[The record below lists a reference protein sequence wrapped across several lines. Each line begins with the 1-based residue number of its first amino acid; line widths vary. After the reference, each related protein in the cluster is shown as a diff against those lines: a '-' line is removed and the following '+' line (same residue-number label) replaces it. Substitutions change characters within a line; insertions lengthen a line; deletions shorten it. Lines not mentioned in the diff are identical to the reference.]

1 MRPTAKDGGRDCS
14 RQSSAF
20 PPSMEVR
27 SVLTGQEPM
36 RPIILIFLPRL
47 IIGLLFAT
55 VLTTCDSVFL
65 SINKLEQVK
74 QAGVLHV
81 LTRNDPTT
89 YYESPEGY
97 TGLEYDLV
105 MLFAEQLGVTAKFET
120 PGTFADILKRI
131 SKGKADIAAAGL
143 TITEQRNKSMRF
155 APAYHEITEQL
166 IYRSGT
172 RRPNNISSLTQ
183 GIIEVAKGTSHIDSL
198 AYLKED
204 TPELDWNVNDEL
216 DTNGLLYLV
225 NEGLIDYTVA
235 DSNQAI
241 LIRRFYPKLNI
252 AFDISEPRR
261 LAWAL
266 SPSDDNSLYDE
277 VVRFFNRI
285 KKDKTLD
292 QLLEKH
298 YGHTSSLSYIGN
310 CTFRQQI
317 KSRLSQHQKYFNLA
331 AAQYN
336 IDWRLLAAIGYQES
350 HWLDKAVSPTG
361 VEGIMMLTNSTAAE
375 LGIQDRTD
383 SSQSIDGGARYFQQR
398 IQLISEQIAEPD
410 RTWFA
415 LASYNVGLGHLEDAR
430 ALTEKQGGNPDKW
443 MDVKQRLPLLA
454 HKKWHQQTKHGYA
467 RGNEPVIFVENIR
480 SYYDLLLWLT
490 EENQIKKNAMEV
502 DTKKPENE
510 AITIDPAAL

>member
-1 MRPTAKDGGRDCS
+1 LTRL
-14 RQSSAF
+14 
-20 PPSMEVR
+20 PS
-27 SVLTGQEPM
+27 
-36 RPIILIFLPRL
+36 L
-47 IIGLLFAT
+47 IIGLIVAAA
-55 VLTTCDSVFL
+55 LTACDSGWL
-65 SINKLEQVK
+65 ARNQLEHIK
-74 QAGVLHV
+74 RAGVLHV

-105 MLFAEQLGVTAKFET
+105 MLFAEQLGVKVKFET
-120 PGTFADILKRI
+120 PGTFDDILTRI
-131 SKGKADIAAAGL
+131 AQGKADIAAAGL
-143 TITEQRNKSMRF
+143 TITGQRSKKMRF

-172 RRPNNISSLTQ
+172 RRPNDINSLTQ

-198 AYLKED
+198 TYLKQD
-204 TPELDWNVNDEL
+204 TPELSWNVNDEL
-216 DTNGLLYLV
+216 DTDGLLYLV

-235 DSNQAI
+235 DSNQTT

-277 VVRFFNRI
+277 VVRFFKRI

-310 CTFRQQI
+310 CKFRQLQ
-317 KSRLSQHQKYFNLA
+317 KSRLPLYWHYFNA
-331 AAQYN
+331 AAIQYN

-361 VEGIMMLTNSTAAE
+361 VEGIMMLTNDTAGE
-375 LGIQDRTD
+375 LGIQDRTNPE
-383 SSQSIDGGARYFQQR
+383 QSIIGGAHYFQQR
-398 IQLISEQIAEPD
+398 LQVIPEQIPEPD

-430 ALTEKQGGNPDKW
+430 ALTKKQGGNPDKW
-443 MDVKQRLPLLA
+443 MDVKQRLPLLTEE
-454 HKKWHQQTKHGYA
+454 KWHQKTKHGFA
-467 RGNEPVIFVENIR
+467 RGHEPVEFVENIR
-480 SYYDLLLWLT
+480 SYYDLLVWLT
-490 EENQIKKNAMEV
+490 EENQIKKNAMDV
-502 DTKKPENE
+502 DSEDTENE
-510 AITIDPAAL
+510 AVTIDPAAL